1 MDREEQALTDEIYEL
16 AKQTLFQAIEAL
28 EEHRES
34 VILVGAQAVY
44 IHTSHITSPVQPF
57 TTDADL
63 VLDSRHLQA
72 NPGIDA
78 LLARAGFLPNPASDA
93 VGSWVSPAGIPLDL
107 MVPASYGGGGR
118 RAARLPNHG
127 DRTLRK
133 TQGLEAVLFD
143 NSPHSIND
151 SGSKAAVSYEIPVAG
166 PAALLIAKLV
176 KFSERAGTTRLIQ
189 KDAYDIY
196 RLLLAVER
204 ETLVTKLIYLGSLP
218 GVEADL
224 SLAIHCLKE
233 HFAKSPDAQG
243 SRSAGDS
250 ERLVGDPDRVSN
262 RVWALSNE
270 MLEAM
275 AI

>member
-1 MDREEQALTDEIYEL
+1 MTNDLYDL
-16 AKQTLFQAIEAL
+16 AKQALFSAIEAL
-28 EEHRES
+28 GEHRES

-44 IHTSHITSPVQPF
+44 IHTSHISIPVEPF

-63 VLDSRHLQA
+63 VLDSRNLQA
-72 NPGIDA
+72 DPGIDA
-78 LLARAGFLPNPASDA
+78 LLGRAGFLPNPSSDA

-107 MVPASYGGGGR
+107 MVPASYGGPGR

-133 TQGLEAVLFD
+133 TPGLEAVLFD

-151 SGSKAAVSYEIPVAG
+151 FSSGVSYEISVAG
-166 PAALLIAKLV
+166 PASLLIAKLV

-196 RLLLAVER
+196 RLLLAVDP
-204 ETLVTKLIYLGSLP
+204 ETLVAKLLHLGSLP
-218 GVEADL
+218 EVEAEFR
-224 SLAIHCLKE
+224 LAIDCLRE
-233 HFAKSPDAQG
+233 QFASSSDAQG
-243 SRSAGDS
+243 SRSAGES
-250 ERLVGDPDRVSN
+250 ERLVGNPERVSN

-270 MLEAM
+270 ILEAM
-275 AI
+275 AT

>member
-1 MDREEQALTDEIYEL
+1 MTKELYDL

-44 IHTSHITSPVQPF
+44 IHTLHISIPVEPF

-63 VLDSRHLQA
+63 VLDSRNLQA

-78 LLARAGFLPNPASDA
+78 LLGRAGFLPNPSSDA

-107 MVPASYGGGGR
+107 MVPASYGGPGR

-133 TQGLEAVLFD
+133 TPGIEAVLFD
-143 NSPHSIND
+143 NSPHSIQDAD
-151 SGSKAAVSYEIPVAG
+151 SKSGVSYKISVAG
-166 PAALLIAKLV
+166 PASLLIAKLV
-176 KFSERAGTTRLIQ
+176 KFHERAGTTRLIQ

-196 RLLLAVER
+196 RLLLAVDP
-204 ETLVTKLIYLGSLP
+204 ETLVAKLLHLGSLP
-218 GVEADL
+218 EVEAEFR
-224 SLAIHCLKE
+224 LAIDCLRE
-233 HFAKSPDAQG
+233 QFASSSDAQG
-243 SRSAGDS
+243 SRSAGES
-250 ERLVGDPDRVSN
+250 ERLVGNPERVSN

-270 MLEAM
+270 ILEAM
-275 AI
+275 AT